1 VLSLFIILPLLSLM
15 VINLLPKELMKKI
28 GTLMSL
34 ILPLAQMLVVV
45 FIFLGILDIR
55 PGPADHFFKFNLAI
69 DNISL
74 VMLFS
79 IAIVILV
86 TLLVERHLIPDADE
100 RFNFLN
106 LVLITF
112 TGMNGIVLVQDLFSL
127 YVFLEITTVATFI
140 LISFHKKRDALEGAF
155 KYIILSALATVG
167 ILSSIALIFLI
178 SGDTSF
184 AVVHQALQ
192 NSRHAFLID
201 FALAIFLGSLFI
213 KGGLV
218 PFHGWLADAYSSAG
232 RAISILLAG
241 IVTKTLGVYTLIR
254 LVSSVFGFD
263 TEVKGV
269 LMFIGALSIII
280 GAFAALGQH
289 DFKRLLAYSSI
300 SQVGYII
307 LSLGCGTPLGIA
319 AAVFHLFNH
328 AIFKSLLF
336 VNSAALELQT
346 GTRHM
351 DKMGGLAQKMPITG
365 VTSLLAS
372 LSTAGMPPL
381 SGFWSKLLIVMAL
394 WFSGH
399 FAYAIIAVLA
409 SVLTLGY
416 MLSLQNRVFFGKLRP
431 ELENVKEA
439 SFGLL
444 FPMIILAGI
453 IVGVGALFPFILNSL
468 IFPII
473 IK

>member
-1 VLSLFIILPLLSLM
+1 MLPLFILLPLLSLM
-15 VINLLPKELMKKI
+15 AINLLPKALMKKI

-34 ILPLAQMLVVV
+34 SLPLMQLLTV
-45 FIFLGILDIR
+45 IFLFLGVWDFQ
-55 PGPADHFFKFNLAI
+55 PGQLEKFFKFNLTV

-79 IAIVILV
+79 IAIVILI
-86 TLLVERHLIPDADE
+86 TLLVERQLIPDEDE

-112 TGMNGIVLVQDLFSL
+112 IGMNGIVLVQDLFSL
-127 YVFLEITTVATFI
+127 YVFLEITTVASFI
-140 LISFHKKRDALEGAF
+140 LISFHKKRDALEGTF
-155 KYIILSALATVG
+155 KYIILSAVATVG
-167 ILSSIALIFLI
+167 ILSAIALVFLI

-184 AVVHQALQ
+184 IAVRQALESSQ
-192 NSRHAFLID
+192 HVSLID

-241 IVTKTLGVYTLIR
+241 IVTKALGVYTLIR

-263 TEVKGV
+263 PGVKSV
-269 LMFIGALSIII
+269 LMFIGALSIIV

-307 LSLGCGTPLGIA
+307 LGFGCGTPLGIA

-336 VNSAALELQT
+336 VNSAALELQA
-346 GTRHM
+346 GTRQM
-351 DKMGGLAQKMPITG
+351 DKMGGLAQRMPVTG
-365 VTSLLAS
+365 VTSLLAC

-381 SGFWSKLLIVMAL
+381 SGFWSKLLIIMAL

-399 FAYAIIAVLA
+399 SAYAVIAVLA

-416 MLSLQNRVFFGKLRP
+416 MLSLQNRVFFGKLNP
-431 ELENVKEA
+431 ELEAVKEA

-444 FPMIILAGI
+444 LPMLILAGI
-453 IVGVGALFPFILNSL
+453 IVGLGVAFPFIIKSF
-468 IFPII
+468 IFPIL